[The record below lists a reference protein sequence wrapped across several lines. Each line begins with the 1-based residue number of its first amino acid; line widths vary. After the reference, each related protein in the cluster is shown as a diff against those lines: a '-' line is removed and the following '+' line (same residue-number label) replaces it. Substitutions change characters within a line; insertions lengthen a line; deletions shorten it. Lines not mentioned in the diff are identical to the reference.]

1 MVSFKGLPK
10 GSTRGVDLAVLVY
23 DNAKF
28 VDPKQNEV
36 TAVYANAQM
45 HPDSQLA
52 EGQRSLSLSTRKDD
66 KGKYNSNVRYTPK
79 QIEAMGTAAGDNTA
93 PLLDKDGGEVGKIY
107 GVKGDVFFNNGQT
120 VINTK
125 SIEKS
130 DLSVAPVEVQAP
142 QADGTTAPETQDI
155 QKRIYSHNETV
166 KAAREAAQAAAP
178 ETPAA
183 EAGAE
188 APAQAEETSEQK
200 IARLE
205 AQLDDARNSGQ
216 AEQSQPGLG

>member
-23 DNAKF
+23 DNAKY
-28 VDPKQNEV
+28 VDPKKNEV

-45 HPDSQLA
+45 HPDSPLA

-66 KGKYNSNVRYTPK
+66 NGKYNSNVRYTPK
-79 QIEAMGTAAGDNTA
+79 QIEAMETAAGDNVS
-93 PLLDKDGGEVGKIY
+93 PLLDKDGETVGKIY

-130 DLSVAPVEVQAP
+130 DLSVAPVEVQVP
-142 QADGTTAPETQDI
+142 QADGSTVPETQDI

-178 ETPAA
+178 EAAQA
-183 EAGAE
+183 EATAE
-188 APAQAEETSEQK
+188 APAPEAAQAEAQSEP
-200 IARLE
+200 E
-205 AQLDDARNSGQ
+205 
-216 AEQSQPGLG
+216 LG

>member
-28 VDPKQNEV
+28 VDPKKNEV
-36 TAVYANAQM
+36 TAIYANAQM
-45 HPDSQLA
+45 HPDSPLA

-66 KGKYNSNVRYTPK
+66 KGKYNSNVRYAPK
-79 QIEAMGTAAGDNTA
+79 QIEAMSAAAGDNTA
-93 PLLDKDGGEVGKIY
+93 PLLDKDGGQVGNIY

-188 APAQAEETSEQK
+188 APAPEAAETET
-200 IARLE
+200 A
-205 AQLDDARNSGQ
+205 Q

>member
-23 DNAKF
+23 DNAKY
-28 VDPKQNEV
+28 VDPKKNEV

-45 HPDSQLA
+45 HPDSPLA

-66 KGKYNSNVRYTPK
+66 NGKYNSNVRYTPK
-79 QIEAMGTAAGDNTA
+79 QIEAMETAAGDNIA
-93 PLLDKDGGEVGKIY
+93 PLLDKNGDTVGKIY

-125 SIEKS
+125 SVEKS
-130 DLSVAPVEVQAP
+130 DLSVAPVEVQVP
-142 QADGTTAPETQDI
+142 QPDGTTVPETQDI

-178 ETPAA
+178 EAAQA
-183 EAGAE
+183 EATAQAE
-188 APAQAEETSEQK
+188 APEAAQAEAQSEP
-200 IARLE
+200 E
-205 AQLDDARNSGQ
+205 
-216 AEQSQPGLG
+216 LG